1 MNNNQNE
8 RNSVSAVDGTVGR
21 TAPTLRDRR
30 IQQKRRILYLAQLA
44 LLTAILMV
52 LHFTGAAIP
61 LPGTKISLVLIP
73 IALGAMLLGPTAG
86 AILGFIYGTTVFV
99 SLGVMHMDPFTGFLF
114 DNTPVMAALICIVK
128 TTAAGLVAGWVYR
141 ALSKKSVWLAV
152 FVAAALVPTVNT
164 GLFVLG
170 CFLIYSTISE
180 FAAGAG
186 YSAVYFILIICA
198 GINYLLEL
206 AINLIFSPALER
218 LVRLLSKKVG
228 RRR

>member
-1 MNNNQNE
+1 MNNNPNE
-8 RNSVSAVDGTVGR
+8 WKNPSAPDGTEGR

-30 IQQKRRILYLAQLA
+30 RKQKQNILYLVQLA
-44 LLTAILMV
+44 LLTAVIMV
-52 LHFTGAAIP
+52 LHFSGVAIP
-61 LPGTKISLVLIP
+61 AFGTKISLVLIP
-73 IALGAMLLGPTAG
+73 IALGAMLLGPVAG
-86 AILGFIYGTTVFV
+86 AILGFIYGMTVFI

-114 DNTPVMAALICIVK
+114 DNTPIMAALICTVK
-128 TTAAGLVAGWVYR
+128 TTAAGFVAGWVYR
-141 ALSKKSVWLAV
+141 VLAKKNVLLAV

-164 GLFVLG
+164 GIFVLG

-198 GINYLLEL
+198 GLNYVLEL

-218 LVRLLSKKVG
+218 LVRLLSKKI
-228 RRR
+228 RR

>member
-1 MNNNQNE
+1 MNNDQNE
-8 RNSVSAVDGTVGR
+8 RNNVSAANATVGR

-86 AILGFIYGTTVFV
+86 AILGFVYGATVFV

-128 TTAAGLVAGWVYR
+128 TTAAGFIAGWVYR
-141 ALSKKSVWLAV
+141 ALSKKSTLLAV

-164 GLFVLG
+164 GLFVVG
-170 CFLIYSTISE
+170 CFIIMNTIN
-180 FAAGAG
+180 AYLAGSG
-186 YSAVYFILIICA
+186 YTAVYFILILCA
-198 GINYLLEL
+198 GVNYLLEL
-206 AINLIFSPALER
+206 AINLVFSPALER

>member
-8 RNSVSAVDGTVGR
+8 RNAAREDGTVGR

-30 IQQKRRILYLAQLA
+30 RKQKQQILYLVQLA
-44 LLTAILMV
+44 LLTAVIMA
-52 LHFTGAAIP
+52 LHFSGIAIP
-61 LPGTKISLVLIP
+61 AFGTKISLVLIP
-73 IALGAMLLGPTAG
+73 IALGSMLLGPAAG
-86 AILGFIYGTTVFV
+86 AILGFIYGMTVFV
-99 SLGVMHMDPFTGFLF
+99 TLGVMHMDPFTGFLF
-114 DNTPVMAALICIVK
+114 DNTPVMAALICTVK

-141 ALSKKSVWLAV
+141 VLSKKNVWLAV

-164 GLFVLG
+164 GVFVLG

-186 YSAVYFILIICA
+186 YSAVYFILILCA

-218 LVRLLSKKVG
+218 LVRLLSKKL
-228 RRR
+228 RR

>member
-8 RNSVSAVDGTVGR
+8 WTTTQQDGTPGR

-30 IQQKRRILYLAQLA
+30 RKQKQNILYLVQLA
-44 LLTAILMV
+44 LLTAVIMV
-52 LHFTGAAIP
+52 LHFSGVAIP
-61 LPGTKISLVLIP
+61 AFGTKISLVLIP
-73 IALGAMLLGPTAG
+73 IALGAMLLGPVAG
-86 AILGFIYGTTVFV
+86 AILGFIYGMTVFI

-114 DNTPVMAALICIVK
+114 DNTPIMAALICTVK
-128 TTAAGLVAGWVYR
+128 TTAAGLAAGWVYR
-141 ALSKKSVWLAV
+141 VLSKKSVWLAV

-164 GLFVLG
+164 GIFVLG

-198 GINYLLEL
+198 GLNYVLEL

-218 LVRLLSKKVG
+218 LVRLLSKKI
-228 RRR
+228 RR

>member
-8 RNSVSAVDGTVGR
+8 RNAAREDGTVGR

-30 IQQKRRILYLAQLA
+30 RKQKQQILYLVQLA
-44 LLTAILMV
+44 LLTAVIMA
-52 LHFTGAAIP
+52 LHFSGVAIP
-61 LPGTKISLVLIP
+61 AFGTKISLVLIP
-73 IALGAMLLGPTAG
+73 IALGAMLLGPAAG
-86 AILGFIYGTTVFV
+86 AILGFIYGMTVFV

-114 DNTPVMAALICIVK
+114 DNTPVMAALICTVK

-152 FVAAALVPTVNT
+152 FVAAALVPTINT
-164 GLFVLG
+164 GVFVLG
-170 CFLIYSTISE
+170 CFLIYSTISK

-186 YSAVYFILIICA
+186 YSAVYFILIVCA
-198 GINYLLEL
+198 GINYVLEL

-218 LVRLLSKKVG
+218 LVRLLSKKL
-228 RRR
+228 RR

>member
-1 MNNNQNE
+1 MNNNPNE
-8 RNSVSAVDGTVGR
+8 WKNPSAPDGTEGR

-30 IQQKRRILYLAQLA
+30 RKQKQNILYIVQLA
-44 LLTAILMV
+44 LLTAVIMV
-52 LHFTGAAIP
+52 LHFSGVAIP
-61 LPGTKISLVLIP
+61 AFGTKISLVLIP
-73 IALGAMLLGPTAG
+73 IALGAMLLGPVAG
-86 AILGFIYGTTVFV
+86 AILGFIYGMTVFI

-114 DNTPVMAALICIVK
+114 DNTPIMAALICTVK
-128 TTAAGLVAGWVYR
+128 TTAAGFVAGWVYR
-141 ALSKKSVWLAV
+141 VLAKKNVLLAV

-164 GLFVLG
+164 GIFVLG

-198 GINYLLEL
+198 GLNYVLEL

-218 LVRLLSKKVG
+218 LVRLLSKKIH
-228 RRR
+228 R

>member
-1 MNNNQNE
+1 MNNNPNE
-8 RNSVSAVDGTVGR
+8 WKNPSAPDGTEGR

-30 IQQKRRILYLAQLA
+30 RKQKQNILYLVQLA
-44 LLTAILMV
+44 LLTAVIMV
-52 LHFTGAAIP
+52 LHFSGVAIP
-61 LPGTKISLVLIP
+61 AFGTKISLVLIP
-73 IALGAMLLGPTAG
+73 IALGAMLLGPVAG
-86 AILGFIYGTTVFV
+86 AILGFIYGMTVFI

-114 DNTPVMAALICIVK
+114 DNTPIMAALICTVK
-128 TTAAGLVAGWVYR
+128 TTAAGLAAGWVYR
-141 ALSKKSVWLAV
+141 VLSKKSVWLAV

-164 GLFVLG
+164 GIFVLG

-186 YSAVYFILIICA
+186 YSAVYFILIVCA

-218 LVRLLSKKVG
+218 LVRLLSKKI
-228 RRR
+228 RR

>member
-1 MNNNQNE
+1 VKVLKGEKQMNNNQQ
-8 RNSVSAVDGTVGR
+8 VGTDDR
-21 TAPTLRDRR
+21 TPTLRDRR
-30 IQQKRRILYLAQLA
+30 RKQKQQILYLVQLA
-44 LLTAILMV
+44 LLTAVIMA
-52 LHFTGAAIP
+52 LHFSGVAIP
-61 LPGTKISLVLIP
+61 AFGTKISLVLIP
-73 IALGAMLLGPTAG
+73 IALGAMLLGPAAG
-86 AILGFIYGTTVFV
+86 AILGFIYGATVFV
-99 SLGVMHMDPFTGFLF
+99 TLGVMHMDPFTGFLF
-114 DNTPVMAALICIVK
+114 DNTPVMAALICTVK

-141 ALSKKSVWLAV
+141 ALSKKSTLLAV

-206 AINLIFSPALER
+206 AINLVFSPALER

>member
-1 MNNNQNE
+1 MNNNPNE
-8 RNSVSAVDGTVGR
+8 WKNPSAPDGTEGR

-30 IQQKRRILYLAQLA
+30 RKQKQNILYLVQLA
-44 LLTAILMV
+44 LLTAVIMV
-52 LHFTGAAIP
+52 LHFSGVAIP
-61 LPGTKISLVLIP
+61 AFGTKISLVLIP
-73 IALGAMLLGPTAG
+73 IALGAMLLGPVAG
-86 AILGFIYGTTVFV
+86 AILGFIYGMTVFI

-114 DNTPVMAALICIVK
+114 DNTPIMAALICTVK
-128 TTAAGLVAGWVYR
+128 TTAAGLAAGWVYR
-141 ALSKKSVWLAV
+141 VLSKKSVWLAV

-164 GLFVLG
+164 GIFVLG

-198 GINYLLEL
+198 GLNYVLEL

-218 LVRLLSKKVG
+218 LVRLLSKKI
-228 RRR
+228 RR

>member
-8 RNSVSAVDGTVGR
+8 WTTTQQDGTPGR

-30 IQQKRRILYLAQLA
+30 RKQKQQILYLVQLA
-44 LLTAILMV
+44 LLTAVIMV
-52 LHFTGAAIP
+52 LHFSGVAIP
-61 LPGTKISLVLIP
+61 AFGTKISLVLIP
-73 IALGAMLLGPTAG
+73 IALGAMLLGPVAG
-86 AILGFIYGTTVFV
+86 AILGFIYGMTVFI

-114 DNTPVMAALICIVK
+114 DQTPVMAALICTVK

-141 ALSKKSVWLAV
+141 ALSKKNILLAV

-164 GLFVLG
+164 GIFVLG

-186 YSAVYFILIICA
+186 YSAVYFILIVCA

-206 AINLIFSPALER
+206 ATNLIFSPALER
-218 LVRLLSKKVG
+218 LVRLLSKKL
-228 RRR
+228 RR

>member
-8 RNSVSAVDGTVGR
+8 RNAAREDGTVGR

-30 IQQKRRILYLAQLA
+30 RKQKQQILYLVQLA
-44 LLTAILMV
+44 LLTAVIMA
-52 LHFTGAAIP
+52 LHFSGIAIP
-61 LPGTKISLVLIP
+61 AFGTKISLVLIP
-73 IALGAMLLGPTAG
+73 IALGAMLLGPAAG
-86 AILGFIYGTTVFV
+86 AILGFIYGMTVFV
-99 SLGVMHMDPFTGFLF
+99 TLGVMHMDPFTGFLF
-114 DNTPVMAALICIVK
+114 DNTPVMAALICTVK

-141 ALSKKSVWLAV
+141 VLSKKNVWLAV

-164 GLFVLG
+164 GVFVLG

-186 YSAVYFILIICA
+186 YSAVYFILILCA

-218 LVRLLSKKVG
+218 LVRLLSKKL
-228 RRR
+228 RR

>member
-8 RNSVSAVDGTVGR
+8 RNAAREDGTVGR

-30 IQQKRRILYLAQLA
+30 RKQKQQILYLVQLA
-44 LLTAILMV
+44 LLTAVIMA
-52 LHFTGAAIP
+52 LHFSGVAIP
-61 LPGTKISLVLIP
+61 AFGTKISLVLIP
-73 IALGAMLLGPTAG
+73 IALGAMLLGPAAG
-86 AILGFIYGTTVFV
+86 AILGFIYGMTVFV
-99 SLGVMHMDPFTGFLF
+99 TLGVMHMDPFTGFLF
-114 DNTPVMAALICIVK
+114 DNTPVMAALICTVK
-128 TTAAGLVAGWVYR
+128 TTAAGVVGGWVYR
-141 ALSKKSVWLAV
+141 VLSKKSVWLAV

-186 YSAVYFILIICA
+186 YSAVYFILIVCA
-198 GINYLLEL
+198 GINYVLEL

-218 LVRLLSKKVG
+218 LVRLLSKKL
-228 RRR
+228 RR

>member
-1 MNNNQNE
+1 MNNNPNE
-8 RNSVSAVDGTVGR
+8 WKNPSAPDGTEGR

-30 IQQKRRILYLAQLA
+30 RKQKQNILYLVQLA
-44 LLTAILMV
+44 LLTAVIMV
-52 LHFTGAAIP
+52 LHFSGVAIP
-61 LPGTKISLVLIP
+61 AFGTKISLVLIP
-73 IALGAMLLGPTAG
+73 IALGAMLLGPVAG
-86 AILGFIYGTTVFV
+86 AILGFIYGMTVFI

-114 DNTPVMAALICIVK
+114 DNTPIMAALICTVK

-164 GLFVLG
+164 GIFVLG

-198 GINYLLEL
+198 GLNYVLEL

-218 LVRLLSKKVG
+218 LVRLLSKKI
-228 RRR
+228 RR

>member
-8 RNSVSAVDGTVGR
+8 RNAAREDGTVGR

-30 IQQKRRILYLAQLA
+30 RKQKQQILYLVQLA
-44 LLTAILMV
+44 LLTAVIMA
-52 LHFTGAAIP
+52 LHFSGVAIP
-61 LPGTKISLVLIP
+61 AFGTKISLVLIP
-73 IALGAMLLGPTAG
+73 IALGAMLLGPAAG
-86 AILGFIYGTTVFV
+86 AILGFIYGMTVFV
-99 SLGVMHMDPFTGFLF
+99 TLGVMHMDPFTGFLF
-114 DNTPVMAALICIVK
+114 DNTPVMAALICTVK

-164 GLFVLG
+164 GVFVLG

-186 YSAVYFILIICA
+186 YSAVYFILIVCA

-206 AINLIFSPALER
+206 GINLIFSPALER
-218 LVRLLSKKVG
+218 LVRLLSKKL
-228 RRR
+228 RR